1 MTHATSQI
9 PILESSIR
17 ETYDWVDRMAL
28 ELDEEDRHFA
38 LQALRAGL
46 HALRDHLTVEQSAH
60 LSAQFPTFIRGL
72 YFEQWTPGVPDP
84 IRNLD
89 DFLARVAYGLRG
101 YQDRCTPE
109 RAARAVFAVLEESL
123 AGSGEKIRQT
133 LPKPIRDLWD

>member
-1 MTHATSQI
+1 MTQTTNHIA
-9 PILESSIR
+9 ILEASIR

-28 ELDEEDRHFA
+28 ELDDDDRHFA
-38 LQALRAGL
+38 LRALRAGL

-60 LSAQFPTFIRGL
+60 LSAQLPTFIRGL

-89 DFLARVAYGLRG
+89 DFLARIAYGLRG

-109 RAARAVFAVLEESL
+109 RAARATFAVLEESL
-123 AGSGEKIRQT
+123 TGSGEKIRET
-133 LPKPIRDLWD
+133 LPKSIRDLWD